1 MDILTDVLDRVRL
14 KGTVIFHYEFGRPW
28 VITGEGGDIIVFDD
42 PHNVRAIGGAS
53 NAAREKTLRFWDES
67 MPSRL
72 NDQEHGTFIII
83 MQRVHERD
91 LSGHVL
97 ESELGWTHL
106 CLPAVSET
114 RHPHPMRTSVIRKA
128 TGQIWADPR
137 KEGEALWPQK
147 FSVEALQRIAKS
159 EFMSSHMAAGQLQ
172 QRRPSHFDCRDRL
185 VASARDTDAAF
196 LRSRCID

>member
-147 FSVEALQRIAKS
+147 FPVEALQRIAKS

-172 QRRPSHFDCRDRL
+172 QRPTAREGGTCS
-185 VASARDTDAAF
+185 SAHGSIT
-196 LRSRCID
+196 RSSWCPGSD